1 VKRLQ
6 GRRLAS
12 IGPPLAA
19 WALGSAFI
27 AAFTSQIVG
36 WSVQTDELQLV
47 RLAISI
53 QENHSLT
60 PYLRGE
66 DVEIYSQLYP
76 LLIAPFYWL
85 LSATAAFDA
94 VHIFNAVAMASAA
107 VPVYILGRELG
118 IPKPA
123 ATVVAAAS
131 VMTVWMVLATLVF
144 TESVA
149 YPATAWAILAMHR
162 AAAKPSPLRDFLAL
176 AAIALAFFART
187 QLLVL
192 AGLYLMVVLVHGIGY
207 PLLAAEGRNRLAA
220 LRRVPWDLVRGHPFL
235 MAGAA
240 LGALFLLSGRTD
252 SSVLGSYGDSTTGDL
267 LPPQVFSFTLQHID
281 YVAVGVGVIPF
292 VAAAGWA
299 IAVGFRPTSKAHH
312 AFAVLML
319 VVTPALS
326 LQVSS
331 FVLRYSSSE
340 IHDRYVMYLA
350 PLLFLGLALF
360 LYADVRP
367 ASFVGAAA
375 AALIFFFLAEES
387 DYVGGAEF
395 FASPAALVHPLLTGR
410 VEQLADFLGSDSL
423 TPTPIVQLVAIA
435 TAIALPLALR
445 YLPRIRVVAV
455 VGLGVFAFVVA
466 QSVYAFDKVLDEEL
480 FVSGNDWIDE
490 RVPDDANVTLVPYG
504 FGGYPPRVWWNA
516 EFWNKR
522 VVFADEYGDVDD
534 FTPFPSGH
542 LLLDERTGALSAV
555 GVPLSLSDYL
565 LMHAKDLRLRPRGE
579 VTREMVTFEDEFELI
594 ELERPFFALW
604 SAVGFGQSGVFHD
617 GALISIYGGPGQG
630 TIRQRVTLRLA
641 ASEEIDPALPRASQ
655 ERRYYQIRGSGVR
668 RQGVLGP
675 GEEGAET
682 FDICIP
688 HAQRRLVWL
697 DATGDGFHG
706 ADPKKDIEGIEIGV
720 KVESI
725 EVRRAA
731 RPSRDGG
738 RTGCARA
745 PAAP

>member
-1 VKRLQ
+1 VYL
-6 GRRLAS
+6 LA
-12 IGPPLAA
+12 
-19 WALGSAFI
+19 
-27 AAFTSQIVG
+27 
-36 WSVQTDELQLV
+36 
-47 RLAISI
+47 
-53 QENHSLT
+53 
-60 PYLRGE
+60 
-66 DVEIYSQLYP
+66 
-76 LLIAPFYWL
+76 
-85 LSATAAFDA
+85 
-94 VHIFNAVAMASAA
+94 
-107 VPVYILGRELG
+107 RELG

-123 ATVVAAAS
+123 AAVVAAAS

-162 AAAKPSPLRDFLAL
+162 ATAKPSPLRDFLAL
-176 AAIALAFFART
+176 AAIGLAFFART

-192 AGLYLMVVLVHGIGY
+192 AGLYLMVVLVHGVAY
-207 PLLAAEGRNRLAA
+207 PLLAAEGRNRLGA
-220 LRRVPWDLVRGHPFL
+220 LRRVPWDLVRGYPFL
-235 MAGAA
+235 LAGAV
-240 LGALFLLSGRTD
+240 LGGLFFLTGRTG
-252 SSVLGSYGDSTTGDL
+252 SSVLGSYGDSTSGDL
-267 LPPQVFSFTLQHID
+267 LPPKVFSFTLQHID

-299 IAVGFRPTSKAHH
+299 LAVAFRPTSKADH

-319 VVTPALS
+319 VVTPVLS

-350 PLLFLGLALF
+350 PLLFLGMALF
-360 LYADVRP
+360 LYADVRR

-375 AALIFFFLAEES
+375 AALIFFLIAGES

-395 FASPAALVHPLLTGR
+395 FASPAAVVHPLLTGR
-410 VEQLADFLGSDSL
+410 VEQLGDLFGSDDL
-423 TPTPIVQLVAIA
+423 TPTPLLQIVAIA
-435 TAIALPLALR
+435 TAIGLPLALR
-445 YLPRIRVVAV
+445 HLPRKRVVAV
-455 VGLGVFAFVVA
+455 VGLGVFAFSVV
-466 QSVYAFDKVLDEEL
+466 QSAYAFNKVLDQVL
-480 FVSGNDWIDE
+480 FVSGTDWIDD

-565 LMHAKDLRLRPRGE
+565 LMHEKDLRFRPRGE

-604 SAVGFGQSGVFHD
+604 SAVGFAPGGTFHD

-630 TIRQRVTLRLA
+630 IARKRVTLRLA
-641 ASEEIDPALPRASQ
+641 ASEEVDPALSRASQ
-655 ERRYYQIRGSGVR
+655 EPRHYQIRGPGVR
-668 RQGVLGP
+668 RQGSLGP
-675 GEEGAET
+675 GDVGAET
-682 FDICIP
+682 FDVCVP
-688 HAQRRLVWL
+688 HAASTAVFL
-697 DATGDGFHG
+697 DATGDGFYG
-706 ADPKKDIEGIEIGV
+706 ADPEMDIEGIEIGV

-725 EVRRAA
+725 EVRPAA
-731 RPSRDGG
+731 RASRDGG
-738 RTGCARA
+738 RTGCAPA